1 MYDDDLGA
9 KPMPKRDVDNARK
22 DFVEAAKASE
32 KKGDI
37 NIEDILSGGEM
48 VE

>member
-1 MYDDDLGA
+1 MYDDDKGA

-22 DFVEAAKASE
+22 KFVDAAKAQE
-32 KKGDI
+32 EKGDI
-37 NIEDILSGGEM
+37 NIGDILSGGEM